1 MKINRDEILDALR
14 TLKEVCT
21 AQGTDETCCHHCPLS
36 DGSSCMIEGAPE
48 CWELNDPEKDWKA
61 FEL

>member
-14 TLKEVCT
+14 TLKSVC
-21 AQGTDETCCHHCPLS
+21 AMQGSEENCCHQCPLS
-36 DGSSCMIEGAPE
+36 DGHSCMIEGAPE
-48 CWELNDPEKDWKA
+48 CWELNESEKYWKA

>member
-36 DGSSCMIEGAPE
+36 DGSSCMIEGAPFF
-48 CWELNDPEKDWKA
+48 W
-61 FEL
+61 